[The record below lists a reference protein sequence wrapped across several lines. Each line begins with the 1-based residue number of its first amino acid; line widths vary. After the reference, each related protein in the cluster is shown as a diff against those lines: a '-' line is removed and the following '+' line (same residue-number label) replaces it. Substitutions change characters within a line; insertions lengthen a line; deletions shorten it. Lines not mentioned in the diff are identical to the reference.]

1 MRKSKVLDKIHRG
14 KCARV
19 CGLGHY
25 LPFFVRYAAHYHF
38 DGIWFDLEH
47 RAMDD
52 REVQSVLTLAHYND
66 IDIMLRPPTT
76 ERTRLYRYLE
86 DGATGFMIPFVSD
99 AGTARSLVEAVKFPP
114 MGNRGLDG
122 AGLDADFALEYWD
135 DPDAY
140 IEGANR
146 ETFIVAQIETRE
158 ALDNLDE
165 IAAVE
170 GIDLL
175 FVGPGDLGT
184 RLKFAEGLDLEEAIV
199 LVAETAKKHGKAWG
213 IPGSSPEAMARYH
226 ALGAQ
231 MLACGGDF
239 SLIKVLEESGAEF
252 DKLPGENDAG

>member
-1 MRKSKVLDKIHRG
+1 MRKSKVLDKIRKG
-14 KCARV
+14 KCARI

-25 LPFFVRYAAHYHF
+25 LPFFVRYAAHFKF

-52 REVQSVLTLAHYND
+52 REVQSVLALTHQYD
-66 IDIMLRPPTT
+66 IDCMLRPPTT

-86 DGATGFMIPFVSD
+86 DGATGFMIPFVSN
-99 AGTARSLVEAVKFPP
+99 AGIARSLVEAVKFPP

-122 AGLDADFALEYWD
+122 AGLDADFALGYWD
-135 DPDAY
+135 DPDTY
-140 IEGANR
+140 LEGANR
-146 ETFIVAQIETRE
+146 ETFIVAQIETKE

-170 GIDLL
+170 AIDLL

-184 RLKFAEGLDLEEAIV
+184 RLKFVEGGDLEEAIV
-199 LVAETAKKHGKAWG
+199 QVAATAKKHGKAWG

-231 MLACGGDF
+231 MLAMGGDF
-239 SLIKVLEESGAEF
+239 SLIKVLEESSAEF
-252 DKLPGENDAG
+252 DKLPGEKDLD